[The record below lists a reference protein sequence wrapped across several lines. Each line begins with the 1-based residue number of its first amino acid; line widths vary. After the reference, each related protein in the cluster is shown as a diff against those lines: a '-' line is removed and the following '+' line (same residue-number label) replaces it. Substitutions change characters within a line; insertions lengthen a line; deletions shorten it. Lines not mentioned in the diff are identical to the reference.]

1 MPNIT
6 FALEM
11 AGIAVV
17 AIVVL
22 FALYVRMAELS
33 AKKRK

>member
-1 MPNIT
+1 MPDIK

-11 AGIAVV
+11 AGIALV
-17 AIVVL
+17 AIIVL

-33 AKKRK
+33 VKKRK